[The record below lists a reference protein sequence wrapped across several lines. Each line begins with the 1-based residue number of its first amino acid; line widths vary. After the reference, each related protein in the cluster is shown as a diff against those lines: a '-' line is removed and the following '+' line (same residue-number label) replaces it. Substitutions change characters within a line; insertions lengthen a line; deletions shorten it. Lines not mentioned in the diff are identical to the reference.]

1 MSGAGGPGRVE
12 CGAPYDGAWRQGA
25 GVPHRLRSGGPLA
38 SRADND
44 SVRWRSVD
52 GISRTLAREVGAAG
66 SRPRPGFYT
75 YLLDRDAAE
84 EVAEHKRLFYVAA
97 TRAADALYISG
108 NETSSGDGWLA
119 AASEVVGTASR
130 DGVEVRQPLIV
141 GGGGGARRPAPR
153 SWNEG
158 GVAIS
163 PWRVRTLPSLPLTRV
178 QGQSRSRRGAAPL
191 RLARGTTAPYLTVEA
206 YLSLYDPLLTTQLG
220 VLA

>member
-1 MSGAGGPGRVE
+1 MALDASNAVRLVTVHGAKGLEFPIVF
-12 CGAPYDGAWRQGA
+12 
-25 GVPHRLRSGGPLA
+25 VPEAHLA

-66 SRPRPGFYT
+66 SRRRPGFYT

-97 TRAADALYISG
+97 TRAADALYING
-108 NETSSGDGWLA
+108 NETSGGAGWLA
-119 AASEVVGTASR
+119 AALEVVGTASR

-158 GVAIS
+158 V
-163 PWRVRTLPSLPLTRV
+163 SLSHLGASGRFLACPRLGCRD
-178 QGQSRSRRGAAPL
+178 RAAPGGGL
-191 RLARGTTAPYLTVEA
+191 RPCA
-206 YLSLYDPLLTTQLG
+206 SLGERQPHT
-220 VLA
+220 